1 MPVSIG
7 IHRVQRRVEARRHQQ
22 VLEVRVAAVD
32 EEAYHDLVGP
42 DGLHAAGGSRGKRRV
57 ASMAYEPPQT
67 LRTQR
72 ADISAFVSVPLQ
84 STSMRSK
91 HFRAAFKNSLLNSS
105 ISLAARAASS
115 SRLAARSA
123 SLFLRASS
131 IAASLRGTP
140 TGEPRETRRR
150 SRGRG
155 DGVLLRHQ
163 HAIAAAPAS
172 KAPQIIELR
181 SAPLDHVDVP
191 VPIGVEHGERRL
203 EARRDQQVLEVF
215 IAAVDE
221 EFYHFLVILHGVDNF
236 RLLQVARL
244 VDVDL

>member
-1 MPVSIG
+1 MRSKTPEAVHSSTSTSPSFDVS
-7 IHRVQRRVEARRHQQ
+7 RTLSARSRRFGWSRNWRFGSPHVRRKDTT
-22 VLEVRVAAVD
+22 VSFVWT
-32 EEAYHDLVGP
+32 
-42 DGLHAAGGSRGKRRV
+42 
-57 ASMAYEPPQT
+57 AST
-67 LRTQR
+67 
-72 ADISAFVSVPLQ
+72 ISAFVSVPLQ

-91 HFRAAFKNSLLNSS
+91 HLRAAFKNSLLNSS

-221 EFYHFLVILHGVDNF
+221 ELDNF
-236 RLLQVARL
+236 LCA
-244 VDVDL
+244 

>member
-1 MPVSIG
+1 
-7 IHRVQRRVEARRHQQ
+7 
-22 VLEVRVAAVD
+22 
-32 EEAYHDLVGP
+32 
-42 DGLHAAGGSRGKRRV
+42 
-57 ASMAYEPPQT
+57 
-67 LRTQR
+67 
-72 ADISAFVSVPLQ
+72 
-84 STSMRSK
+84 MRSK
-91 HFRAAFKNSLLNSS
+91 HLRAALRNSLLNSS

-163 HAIAAAPAS
+163 QRAS
-172 KAPQIIELR
+172 PRRRRPKFSGLPKAHHSTMSMWR
-181 SAPLDHVDVP
+181 SRSCRAS
-191 VPIGVEHGERRL
+191 GERRL
-203 EARRDQQVLEVF
+203 GAPGPAEYWRFLLPQLIENLIAFWCYSVPLARVRRGSARRLAP
-215 IAAVDE
+215 AAG
-221 EFYHFLVILHGVDNF
+221 YPTASRSPPSPG
-236 RLLQVARL
+236 RRL

>member
-1 MPVSIG
+1 MSRTLSARSRRFGWSRNWRFGSPHVRRKDTTVSF
-7 IHRVQRRVEARRHQQ
+7 VWT
-22 VLEVRVAAVD
+22 
-32 EEAYHDLVGP
+32 
-42 DGLHAAGGSRGKRRV
+42 
-57 ASMAYEPPQT
+57 AST
-67 LRTQR
+67 
-72 ADISAFVSVPLQ
+72 ISAFVSVPLQ

-91 HFRAAFKNSLLNSS
+91 HLRAAFKNSLLNSS

-140 TGEPRETRRR
+140 TGEPRATRRR
-150 SRGRG
+150 SRG

-163 HAIAAAPAS
+163 HAIIAAAPAS
-172 KAPQIIELR
+172 TAPQIIELR

-221 EFYHFLVILHGVDNF
+221 EFYDFLVILH
-236 RLLQVARL
+236 L
-244 VDVDL
+244 